1 MLHTILLRPYLTD
14 LCLTKSVY
22 KVSIGGGGEG
32 VGGGGAVAGQGLK
45 SVGV

>member
-22 KVSIGGGGEG
+22 KVSLE
-32 VGGGGAVAGQGLK
+32 GAVAGQGLK
-45 SVGV
+45 GVGV